1 MPGPFAPRELA
12 RQVCE
17 RSAGLFNWPSGL
29 PDLRDAGLVETPH
42 AWSARM
48 IQEFKGLPVDASEV
62 VVNITSDGRVQSVY
76 NQYHYDVPPDLDPAR
91 IRIGPVEARRLVAR
105 LASAF
110 ADREIGPP
118 GLIVHRYAPRAP
130 KHPPPRGRPARR
142 RRPSARTRLRL
153 AVKTALAAG
162 RRRAGRPRV
171 GTHVLAWDVRLT
183 SRRPPQSWRFLVD
196 AMSGALLEARDLAAY
211 ARPRGKVFDPNPIVT
226 AGDMTLSSQTAA
238 AKLNAQRVGV
248 DLERLDPPA
257 DGRLRL
263 DGAWVHIVNMNDPN
277 PIEPSSASGSFSFS
291 STSSSFLD
299 VMVYFHI
306 DRFQQYIQTDLA
318 LPGMGN
324 SSVAVDPQL
333 STSDGSNTTGSGIGF
348 AEDALPD
355 ASDAMII
362 LHEYGHFLQNSV
374 LEDSADGNFPSGVSE
389 GFADFL
395 AAVYY
400 DDKHAK
406 PEKTRGIMFS
416 WNANPVDRGGG
427 RRYDMK
433 VANAAAWTLLGGYD
447 KGALWCSTTFELYRK
462 LGGDSADADRKTAA
476 RDLSIRLHLLGYAN
490 VPKVDASI
498 MEMAQ
503 AMETADWNLGG
514 WRYPNGLHGKVIK
527 EVFAR
532 RFVQGYAA
540 PSVDVYVDDGRGGGY
555 GAADGD
561 DDDFE
566 KALWKERHDDA
577 PDVWVR
583 TVATP
588 GTPADHAG
596 QVPAEVPTFLFTRI
610 KNRGT
615 AASGPITVRAFRSG
629 PGSARR
635 WPTDWTELPAPSGPM
650 PATVA
655 AGSGAGAIVGPFPW
669 TPAEPG
675 KHALLIVVE
684 SGEDKAVTQGLPA
697 GAQVGWMDL
706 VPFDNNLAV
715 REVQARRA

>member
-1 MPGPFAPRELA
+1 VTGPFAPRELA

-17 RSAGLFNWPSGL
+17 RSAGLFRWPTGL
-29 PDLRDAGLVETPH
+29 ADLRDAELVQTPH

-62 VVNITSDGRVQSVY
+62 VVNVTSDGRVQSVY

-91 IRIGPVEARRLVAR
+91 IRIGAVEARQLVAR
-105 LASAF
+105 LAA
-110 ADREIGPP
+110 ACAHREIGPP
-118 GLIVHRYAPRAP
+118 VLIVIRYEPRPP
-130 KHPPPRGRPARR
+130 KDPPPRGRPARR
-142 RRPSARTRLRL
+142 RRPSARARLLL
-153 AVKTALAAG
+153 AVKAALAAG
-162 RRRAGRPRV
+162 RRRRPRE

-183 SRRPPQSWRFLVD
+183 ASRPPQSWRFLVD

-226 AGDMTLSSQTAA
+226 SGDMTLSSRTAT
-238 AKLNAQRVGV
+238 AKLNAQQATV
-248 DLERLDPPA
+248 DLERLDPPPA

-263 DGAWVHIVNMNDPN
+263 DGAWVHIVNMGDPD
-277 PIEPSSASGSFSFS
+277 PKEPSSAGGSFSFS
-291 STSSSFLD
+291 SASPSFLD

-318 LPGMGN
+318 LPEMGN
-324 SSVAVDPQL
+324 TSVAVDPQL
-333 STSDGSNTTGSGIGF
+333 STTDGSNTTGAGIGLG
-348 AEDALPD
+348 EDAVPD

-374 LEDSADGNFPSGVSE
+374 LDDSSEGNFPSGVSE

-400 DDKHAK
+400 DDKHAR

-416 WNANPVDRGGG
+416 WNANAGDKGGG

-433 VANAAAWTLLGGYD
+433 VPDEPAWDLGGGYD
-447 KGALWCSTTFELYRK
+447 KGALWCATTFELYRK
-462 LGGDSADADRKTAA
+462 LGGDSTDADRRTAA
-476 RDLSIRLHLLGYAN
+476 RDLAIRLHLLGYAH
-490 VPKVDASI
+490 VPIQNATI
-498 MEMAQ
+498 PQMAQ
-503 AMETADWNLGG
+503 AIEAADWNLGG
-514 WRYPNGLHGKVIK
+514 WRYPDGLHRKVIQ
-527 EVFAR
+527 EVFAGR
-532 RFVQGYAA
+532 SVGGYAPPA
-540 PSVDVYVDDGRGGGY
+540 VDVYVDDGRAGRY
-555 GAADGD
+555 GTADGT
-561 DDDFE
+561 DDFE
-566 KALWKERHDDA
+566 KVLWKEDHRDA

-596 QVPAEVPTFLFTRI
+596 QVPAEAPAFVFARV
-610 KNRGT
+610 KNRGA
-615 AASGPITVRAFRSG
+615 AASGPITARAFSSG

-635 WPTDWTELPAPSGPM
+635 WPADWTELPAPPGPM

-655 AGSGAGAIVGPFPW
+655 AAGGAGVIVGPFPW
-669 TPAEPG
+669 TPARPG
-675 KHALLIVVE
+675 KHALLVVIE
-684 SGEDKAVTQGLPA
+684 SGDDRAVTQDLPA

-715 REVQARRA
+715 REVRARRA

>member
-1 MPGPFAPRELA
+1 MTGPFAPRELA

-17 RSAGLFNWPSGL
+17 RSAGLFRWASSL
-29 PDLRDAGLVETPH
+29 PDLRDAELVQAPH
-42 AWSARM
+42 GWSARLL
-48 IQEFKGLPVDASEV
+48 QEFKGLPVDVSEV

-91 IRIGPVEARRLVAR
+91 IQIGSVEARRLVAR
-105 LASAF
+105 LAA
-110 ADREIGPP
+110 ACAHREIGPP
-118 GLIVHRYAPRAP
+118 VLIVHRYAPRAP
-130 KHPPPRGRPARR
+130 KDPPPRGRPARR
-142 RRPSARTRLRL
+142 RRPSARARLLL
-153 AVKTALAAG
+153 AVKAALAAG
-162 RRRAGRPRV
+162 RRSRPRE

-183 SRRPPQSWRFLVD
+183 TSRPPQSWRFLVD

-226 AGDMTLSSQTAA
+226 AGDMTLSSHTAA
-238 AKLNAQRVGV
+238 AKLNAQQVSV
-248 DLERLDPPA
+248 DLERLDPAPA

-263 DGAWVHIVNMNDPN
+263 DGAWVHIVNMEAPDPT
-277 PIEPSSASGSFSFS
+277 EPSSASGSFSFS

-318 LPGMGN
+318 LPGIGN

-333 STSDGSNTTGSGIGF
+333 STSDGSNTTGLGIGF
-348 AEDALPD
+348 GEDALPD

-362 LHEYGHFLQNSV
+362 LHEYGHFLQGSV
-374 LEDSADGNFPSGVSE
+374 LVGSSDGNFPSGISE

-416 WNANPVDRGGG
+416 WNANAADMGGG

-433 VANAAAWTLLGGYD
+433 VPDELAWSQGGGYD
-447 KGALWCSTTFELYRK
+447 KGALWCATTFELYRK
-462 LGGDSADADRKTAA
+462 LGGDSTDADRKTAA
-476 RDLSIRLHLLGYAN
+476 RDLAIRLHLLGYAH
-490 VPKVDASI
+490 VPKEDASI
-498 MEMAQ
+498 TEMAQ
-503 AMETADWNLGG
+503 AIEAADWNLGG
-514 WRYPNGLHGKVIK
+514 WRYPNGLHRKVIQ
-527 EVFAR
+527 EVFTGR
-532 RFVQGYAA
+532 CVTGYAA
-540 PSVDVYVDDGRGGGY
+540 PAVDVYVDDGRAGRY
-555 GAADGD
+555 GTADGH
-561 DDDFE
+561 DDFD
-566 KALWKERHDDA
+566 AVLWKERHGDA

-588 GTPADHAG
+588 GTPANHVGA
-596 QVPAEVPTFLFTRI
+596 VPAGTPAFVFTRV
-610 KNRGT
+610 KNRGAT
-615 AASGPITVRAFRSG
+615 ASGPITVRAFFQSG

-635 WPTDWTELPAPSGPM
+635 WPADWTELPAPPGPM
-650 PATVA
+650 PGTVA
-655 AGSGAGAIVGPFPW
+655 AGGGAGVIVGPFPW
-669 TPAEPG
+669 TPARAG

-684 SGEDKAVTQGLPA
+684 SGEDRAVTQDLPA
-697 GAQVGWMDL
+697 GAQVAWMDL

-715 REVQARRA
+715 REVRATPA